1 MDDALGVH
9 RQYSAKISIMIQR
22 LRQIRQIIEQKKGQR
37 DKINSLLLFCRKEI
51 AVLKKRTNLFRAS
64 TDDHSEGSSGNAET
78 T

>member
-9 RQYSAKISIMIQR
+9 RQYSAKISIMLQR
-22 LRQIRQIIEQKKGQR
+22 LRQIIEQKKGQR
-37 DKINSLLLFCRKEI
+37 DKVNSLLLFCRKEI